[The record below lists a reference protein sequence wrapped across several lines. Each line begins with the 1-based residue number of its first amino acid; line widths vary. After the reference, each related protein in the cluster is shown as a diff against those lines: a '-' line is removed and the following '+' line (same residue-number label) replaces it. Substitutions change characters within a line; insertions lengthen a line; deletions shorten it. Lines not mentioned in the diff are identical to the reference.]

1 MALNRSY
8 KSLALLILK
17 RLLDIAIGFY
27 LILIPIVLATGGFEF
42 KILGITVGASRL
54 STLFKFL
61 IPLSLV
67 RLSITA
73 EIKNLLLLLV
83 TILLCSLSLEIFI
96 RVWDPPIATPGM
108 YQIHR
113 PSPVFGWEL
122 VPGASGFGRA
132 GTYIHINRDGF
143 RDVDYP
149 LKKKATVFRIMVI
162 GDSFTFGQGVN
173 LEDTYSKHLERRIND
188 IGKTSE
194 VISCGV
200 IGYGMWQYLETLKRK
215 VIPYKPD
222 LVILGL
228 FIDDITTSVSPYKH
242 LQNWPGTNPFAKD
255 ASGMMSRS
263 YLWNFLKNWITLVET
278 KYRYLRGHKYLK
290 GIEKR
295 KEATGPAHP
304 ESNWYQIMYGKLPKN
319 IYSDFAETLYTFIRI
334 CETVNTQVIVVLI
347 PDAAQ
352 LHEPDRQKVNL
363 FVAQICKDI
372 GVPFVDVIKRFE
384 KEEDPRT
391 LYLFPLDA
399 HTSPKGHRLIADSIF
414 EQIKELKLLTTR
426 VSAMAN
432 RLRESVETV
441 KTRHR

>member
-1 MALNRSY
+1 
-8 KSLALLILK
+8 
-17 RLLDIAIGFY
+17 
-27 LILIPIVLATGGFEF
+27 P
-42 KILGITVGASRL
+42 VGASRL

-61 IPLSLV
+61 IPLSLL
-67 RLSITA
+67 RLFITL

-83 TILLCSLSLEIFI
+83 TILLCAFCLEVFI
-96 RVWDPPIATPGM
+96 RVWDPPIAIPGM

-132 GTYIHINRDGF
+132 GTYIHINADGF
-143 RDVDYP
+143 RDLDYP
-149 LKKKATVFRIMVI
+149 LEKKVTVFRIMVI

-173 LEDTYSKHLERRIND
+173 LEDTYSKQLERRLND
-188 IGKTSE
+188 MGKTSE

-200 IGYGMWQYLETLKRK
+200 IGYGMWQYLETLERK

-228 FIDDITTSVSPYKH
+228 FIDDIPTSVSPYED
-242 LQNWPGTNPFAKD
+242 LQNWPGTNPFVKD
-255 ASGMMSRS
+255 ASGLMSRS
-263 YLWNFLKNWITLVET
+263 YLWNFLKNSITFVET
-278 KYRYLRGHKYLK
+278 KYRYLRGHNYLK

-304 ESNWYQIMYGKLPKN
+304 ESTWYPIMYGKLPKD
-319 IYSDFAETLYTFIRI
+319 IYSDFAETLHTFMRI
-334 CETVNTQVIVVLI
+334 CETANIQVLVVLI

-352 LHEPDRQKVNL
+352 MHEPERQEVNL
-363 FVAQICKDI
+363 FVAQTCKDI
-372 GVPFVDVIKRFE
+372 GVPFVDVTKRFE

-414 EQIKELKLLTTR
+414 EQLQERKLLTTR
-426 VSAMAN
+426 VSAMTS
-432 RLRESVETV
+432 R
-441 KTRHR
+441 

>member
-1 MALNRSY
+1 MNRSY
-8 KSLALLILK
+8 KSLALLISK

-27 LILIPIVLATGGFEF
+27 LILIPIVLATGGFEYN
-42 KILGITVGASRL
+42 ILGIPVGASRL

-61 IPLSLV
+61 IPLSLL
-67 RLSITA
+67 RLFITL

-83 TILLCSLSLEIFI
+83 TILLCAIGLEVFI
-96 RVWDPPIATPGM
+96 RVWDPPIAIPGM

-132 GTYIHINRDGF
+132 GTYIHINADGF
-143 RDVDYP
+143 RDLDYP
-149 LKKKATVFRIMVI
+149 LEKKVTVFRIMVI

-173 LEDTYSKHLERRIND
+173 LEDTYSKQLERRLND
-188 IGKTSE
+188 MGKTSE

-200 IGYGMWQYLETLKRK
+200 IGYGMWQYLETLERK

-228 FIDDITTSVSPYKH
+228 FIDDIPSSVSPH
-242 LQNWPGTNPFAKD
+242 RDLQNWPGTNPFVKD
-255 ASGMMSRS
+255 ASGLMSRS
-263 YLWNFLKNWITLVET
+263 YLWNFLKNSITFVET
-278 KYRYLRGHKYLK
+278 KYRYLRGHNYLK

-304 ESNWYQIMYGKLPKN
+304 ESTWYPVMYGKLPKD
-319 IYSDFAETLYTFIRI
+319 IYSDFAETLHTFMRI
-334 CETVNTQVIVVLI
+334 CKTANIQVLVVLI

-352 LHEPDRQKVNL
+352 MHEPERQEVNL
-363 FVAQICKDI
+363 FVAQTCKDI
-372 GVPFVDVIKRFE
+372 GVPFVDVTKRFE

-414 EQIKELKLLTTR
+414 EQLQERKLLTTR
-426 VSAMAN
+426 VSAMTS
-432 RLRESVETV
+432 R
-441 KTRHR
+441 